1 MFSPKFSI
9 TNKILTNVAKI
20 EASKAVI
27 ENSPLVPAYEAK
39 FRQEAI
45 VRTVHHGTHIEG
57 NPLEQPEVEK
67 VLEGKDVTARDR
79 DIQEILNYREVLKF
93 INLKK
98 DEPITEKS
106 LLEIHKLTT
115 KKILKADEAGK
126 YRYTQVRV
134 TNSRTGET
142 SYLPPPPSQI
152 ADLVRSFLLWLNQL
166 GSEETH
172 PIIKAAITHYII
184 TAIHP
189 FVDGNGRAA
198 RALSML
204 VLFKDDY
211 DIKKFFSLEEYFD
224 RDAGS
229 YYTVLQKTSNQSKK
243 LDERNLTSWI
253 EYFTDGLATELARVR
268 EKVQRLSVDLKLKG
282 KMGQVPLN
290 ERQLKL
296 VEYMQ
301 KAGQV
306 SNKEWRDFIPM
317 VSDDTILREL
327 KYLMRKGLVK
337 KRGRT
342 KSAYYVLK

>member
-1 MFSPKFSI
+1 
-9 TNKILTNVAKI
+9 LTNVAKI

>member
-1 MFSPKFSI
+1 MFIPKFNI
-9 TNKILTNVAKI
+9 TNQVLTNIGQI

-67 VLEGKDVTARDR
+67 VLAGRDVPARDR

-93 INLKK
+93 INAKK
-98 DEPITEKS
+98 DEPVTEKI

-134 TNSRTGET
+134 TNSKTGET
-142 SYLPPPPSQI
+142 SYLPPPPGQI
-152 ADLVRSFLLWLNQL
+152 ADLIRRYLLWLNQVR
-166 GSEETH
+166 GDETH
-172 PIIKAAITHYII
+172 PVIKAAITHYVVV
-184 TAIHP
+184 AIHP
-189 FVDGNGRAA
+189 FIDGNGRAA
-198 RALSML
+198 RALSTL
-204 VLFKDDY
+204 VLFKEDY

-224 RDAGS
+224 RDSAS
-229 YYTVLQKTSNQSKK
+229 YYSVLQKTSNQSKK
-243 LDERNLTSWI
+243 VDERDLTSWI
-253 EYFTDGLATELARVR
+253 EYFTQGLANELARVR
-268 EKVQRLSVDLKLKG
+268 EKVQRLSADLKLKG

-306 SNKEWRDFIPM
+306 SNKEWREFIPM

-327 KYLMRKGLVK
+327 KYLMKKGLVK

-342 KSAYYVLK
+342 KSASYMLK

>member
-1 MFSPKFSI
+1 MNI
-9 TNKILTNVAKI
+9 GRI
-20 EASKAVI
+20 EAAKGII

-45 VRTVHHGTHIEG
+45 IRTVHHGTHIEG

-67 VLEGKDVTARDR
+67 VLAGRDVPARDR

-93 INLKK
+93 INSKK
-98 DEPITEKS
+98 DEPVTEKI

-115 KKILKADEAGK
+115 KRILKAEQAGK
-126 YRYTQVRV
+126 YRHTQVRV
-134 TNSRTGET
+134 TNSKTGET

-152 ADLVRSFLLWLNQL
+152 ADLIRSFLLWLNQV
-166 GSEETH
+166 GGEEIH
-172 PIIKAAITHYII
+172 PIIKAAITHYVI
-184 TAIHP
+184 TAVHP

-198 RALSML
+198 RALSTL
-204 VLFKDDY
+204 VLFKEDY

-224 RDAGS
+224 RDSGS

-253 EYFTDGLATELARVR
+253 EYFTEGLANELARIR
-268 EKVQRLSVDLKLKG
+268 EKVQRLSADLKLKG
-282 KMGQVPLN
+282 RMGQVPLN

-301 KAGQV
+301 KYGQV
-306 SNKEWRDFIPM
+306 SNREWREFIPM

-327 KYLMRKGLVK
+327 KYLMKKSLVK